1 MHIAKLHQTEAAL
14 VELDQTA
21 LAEAAETSAG
31 RLLDQIDREVQ
42 QADFLR
48 IIDALD
54 DRAEWL
60 AGFFHLR
67 SGLSI
72 QIDAAL
78 SEAAATKLYVPFD
91 HGCFAGNGLWLL
103 MISSSGVSLFALPL
117 KIRRFGFSLSVST
130 SAFACVLITFRL
142 SKITCSS
149 CI

>member
-21 LAEAAETSAG
+21 LAEAAESSAG

-42 QADFLR
+42 HTDFLR

-78 SEAAATKLYVPFD
+78 SEAVVA
-91 HGCFAGNGLWLL
+91 
-103 MISSSGVSLFALPL
+103 GVSPAW
-117 KIRRFGFSLSVST
+117 
-130 SAFACVLITFRL
+130 
-142 SKITCSS
+142 
-149 CI
+149 